1 MGLLD
6 EHGREGMLTLRET
19 VRGQTLPHLQICAD
33 EGVHNTHF
41 CRQHG
46 GNSAAYTAF
55 PNMLFM
61 PRYFQT

>member
-19 VRGQTLPHLQICAD
+19 VRGQNLPHLGICAD

-41 CRQHG
+41 YRQHD
-46 GNSAAYTAF
+46 GNSAACTAF

-61 PRYFQT
+61 LRYILT